1 MNNVKDSPLDGH
13 ILQLNLDFEDLST

>member
-13 ILQLNLDFEDLST
+13 ILQFNLDFEDLST